1 MGVTKNYNAFPSFTK
16 DGRNYILNRSGRFSI
31 DETGV
36 FTSLDNLNEYLK
48 GDIVYPGQVVSVA
61 DDRTSNT
68 STQDRTEQGLYYI
81 NNTNSNNDTYE
92 AHKIALLSDISS
104 AANVDPIVKL
114 LNALYGDGDDDGT
127 IWDEVTVSSDGYPP
141 ETAVITLSDVITR
154 QESSDSYLY
163 VVEDGDAIK

>member
-104 AANVDPIVKL
+104 AANVDTIVKL

>member
-36 FTSLDNLNEYLK
+36 FTSLNNLKEYLK
-48 GDIVYPGQVVSVA
+48 GDIVYPGQIVSVA

-81 NNTNSNNDTYE
+81 NNTDSNNDTYE
-92 AHKIALLSDISS
+92 ARKIALLSDIGDSVTV
-104 AANVDPIVKL
+104 NGIVKL
-114 LNALYGDGDDDGT
+114 LNALYGDGDDAGT
-127 IWDEVTVSSDGYPP
+127 IWDEVTVSDDGYLP

-154 QESSDSYLY
+154 QESADSYLY

>member
-68 STQDRTEQGLYYI
+68 STKDRTEQGLYYI
-81 NNTNSNNDTYE
+81 NNTESNNDTYE

-104 AANVDPIVKL
+104 GANVDTIVKL
-114 LNALYGDGDDDGT
+114 LNALYGDDDGT
-127 IWDEVTVSSDGYPP
+127 IWDEVTVSDDGYPS

-154 QESSDSYLY
+154 QESADSYLY
-163 VVEDGDAIK
+163 VVEDGTATQ